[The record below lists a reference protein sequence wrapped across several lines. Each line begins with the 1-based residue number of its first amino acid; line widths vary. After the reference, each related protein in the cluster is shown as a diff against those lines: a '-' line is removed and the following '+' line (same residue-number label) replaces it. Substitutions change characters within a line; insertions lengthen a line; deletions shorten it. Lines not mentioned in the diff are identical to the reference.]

1 MPRHPFGVTVW
12 HLVTYHF
19 PITIPDAVSAA
30 PVTKGAK
37 DGRPSLPLGPAFGW
51 LGSANADLSLMHGR
65 RARDFDQ

>member
-1 MPRHPFGVTVW
+1 LPRHPFGVTVW

-51 LGSANADLSLMHGR
+51 LGR
-65 RARDFDQ
+65 